1 MSVAAAAGRVPS
13 ASLLPSGRWL
23 PTEAPPPPPA
33 GGALQPAAVQE
44 VLAFLFLTVT
54 VAAVI
59 VALLFHVSLVPCERA
74 SSSLA
79 EPHLDLD
86 L

>member
-1 MSVAAAAGRVPS
+1 MWRRPRAGFRAPPSFPLVAGSR
-13 ASLLPSGRWL
+13 LRL
-23 PTEAPPPPPA
+23 APPPPPA

>member
-1 MSVAAAAGRVPS
+1 MWRRPRAGFRAPPSFPLVAGSR
-13 ASLLPSGRWL
+13 LRL
-23 PTEAPPPPPA
+23 PPPPA
-33 GGALQPAAVQE
+33 GGALLQPAAVQE

-59 VALLFHVSLVPCERA
+59 VALLFRVSLVPCERA

>member
-23 PTEAPPPPPA
+23 PTEARPPPPPA

-44 VLAFLFLTVT
+44 VLAFLFFNGDRGRSNSSV
-54 VAAVI
+54 VI
-59 VALLFHVSLVPCERA
+59 SCVFGPLRARFFVSCRTP
-74 SSSLA
+74 
-79 EPHLDLD
+79 P
-86 L
+86 